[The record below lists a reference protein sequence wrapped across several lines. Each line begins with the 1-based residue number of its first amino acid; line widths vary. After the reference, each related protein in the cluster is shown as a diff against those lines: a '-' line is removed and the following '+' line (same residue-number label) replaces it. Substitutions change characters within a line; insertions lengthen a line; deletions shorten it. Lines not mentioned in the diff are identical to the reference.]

1 MINTSDI
8 ETISQA
14 SLTFITGSCTHGV
27 EDDWLGDVGTVDLA
41 VGVAH
46 ALVQSLQG
54 EVGGVIWLLQKYVA
68 CEEKIELHHKSRNI
82 FARQEVN
89 LFN

>member
-1 MINTSDI
+1 MT
-8 ETISQA
+8 ETN
-14 SLTFITGSCTHGV
+14 LTFITGSCTHGV
-27 EDDWLGDVGTVDLA
+27 EDDWLRNGGAVDVA

-68 CEEKIELHHKSRNI
+68 YKEIIGC
-82 FARQEVN
+82 RQ
-89 LFN
+89 L

>member
-1 MINTSDI
+1 MINTSDT

-27 EDDWLGDVGTVDLA
+27 ELDWLGDAGTVDLA
-41 VGVAH
+41 VRPAH

-54 EVGGVIWLLQKYVA
+54 EVGGVIWLLQKYVT
-68 CEEKIELHHKSRNI
+68 CEEKIELHLS
-82 FARQEVN
+82 
-89 LFN
+89 